1 MSAVLKKY
9 LLKKLYSKVHHLLKI
24 VTAQC
29 FVTYSSNIT
38 NKKINIFIQ
47 NCIQILEEDHFITGT
62 EVLNAAYFLRL
73 PLMNS
78 YKQLRIHS
86 WYESP
91 QPSVQ

>member
-47 NCIQILEEDHFITGT
+47 N
-62 EVLNAAYFLRL
+62 
-73 PLMNS
+73 
-78 YKQLRIHS
+78 
-86 WYESP
+86 
-91 QPSVQ
+91 